1 MATKKATKKNTSS
14 KKDAP
19 KRSSKKTKAAQT
31 NEAVIVEESK
41 GIYTLATPDVVNPQI
56 TDSVTTTLP
65 EVTPTVEAGS
75 ITETA
80 AIVEENKQPDNS
92 DIITDN
98 VSYNNMIVPQ
108 AKDNTILYIG
118 AGLGLIVLLTIF
130 FL

>member
-19 KRSSKKTKAAQT
+19 KRTTKKTKAAQT

-65 EVTPTVEAGS
+65 EVTPTVEAAA
-75 ITETA
+75 ITEPA
-80 AIVEENKQPDNS
+80 DIVEENKQVDNS